1 MRLFGYELG
10 FYAGIERATGR
21 SQLPFFVCEE
31 EPGMVDGR
39 TWEFLIGP
47 FGGCFCFFRRD
58 ENGEIWADPPGD
70 GGNPWSPGGRDGN
83 EPDLGNEVDVMDSLA
98 RNQCRGRFNL
108 HGH

>member
-39 TWEFLIGP
+39 TWGVPDRPLRWLLL
-47 FGGCFCFFRRD
+47 FF
-58 ENGEIWADPPGD
+58 
-70 GGNPWSPGGRDGN
+70 
-83 EPDLGNEVDVMDSLA
+83 
-98 RNQCRGRFNL
+98 
-108 HGH
+108 